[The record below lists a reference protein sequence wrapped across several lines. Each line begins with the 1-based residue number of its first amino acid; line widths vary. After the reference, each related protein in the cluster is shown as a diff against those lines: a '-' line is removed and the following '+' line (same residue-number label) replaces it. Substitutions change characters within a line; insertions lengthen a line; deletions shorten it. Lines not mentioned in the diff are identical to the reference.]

1 MTSVLDGA
9 RLTAVT
15 MSQGA
20 VLVHAVPEPVVDA

>member
-15 MSQGA
+15 MFAGA
-20 VLVHAVPEPVVDA
+20 VLVHAVPAPVVDA